1 MAPIKARAMLIETR
15 GHDSGI
21 DETELQFQKLKV
33 RIHEKLVDSL
43 DLSMLAQASQ
53 EDLEAEV
60 NVVAAELCS
69 EMAPHVTGKERERL
83 GRELIDEVFGLGPL
97 EPLMLDPQISDVLV
111 NNPYEV
117 YVERAGR
124 LERSDVIF
132 ADADHLIRIIQR
144 VVSRIGRRIDESS
157 PMVDARLED
166 GSRIN
171 AVIPPLALNGPTLSI
186 RMFGAEP
193 LTLEELIANN
203 SLSADMAEFLTGA
216 TRGRLSLLISGGTGA
231 GKTTLLNCMTSYI
244 PDDER
249 LITIEDVAELQ
260 LQHKHV
266 VRMETRPANSEGVG
280 EITQRS
286 LVRNSLRMRPDRIVV
301 GEVRGAEAL
310 DMLQSMNTGHEGSMT
325 TIHANDTR
333 DALARLELMVA
344 MAGFELPISV
354 VRQYIAAGI
363 ALVIHVARLKGGI
376 RRVVRISEITG
387 VSESGFALEDVFGFE
402 QTSVND
408 RGMAEGDFYVTGYR
422 PKCLGRLRANGI
434 RFHDEMFDRHW
445 SCRGTPGDS
454 V

>member
-1 MAPIKARAMLIETR
+1 MLVETR
-15 GHDSGI
+15 GRDSSI

-43 DLSMLAQASQ
+43 DLSMLAQVSQ
-53 EDLEAEV
+53 DNLEVEV
-60 NVVAAELCS
+60 RVVAGELCS
-69 EMAPHVTGKERERL
+69 EMAPHVSGRERERL
-83 GRELIDEVFGLGPL
+83 ERELIDEVFGLGPL
-97 EPLMLDPQISDVLV
+97 EPLMLDPQISDILV

-117 YVERAGR
+117 YVERSGR
-124 LERSDVIF
+124 LERSEVIF
-132 ADADHLIRIIQR
+132 ADSDHLIRIIQR

-166 GSRIN
+166 GSRVN
-171 AVIPPLALNGPTLSI
+171 AVIPPLALNGPSLSI

-193 LTLEELIANN
+193 LTLDDLIASN
-203 SLSADMAEFLTGA
+203 SLSADMAEFLIGA
-216 TRGRLSLLISGGTGA
+216 TAGRMSLLISGGTGA

-266 VRMETRPANSEGVG
+266 VRMEARAANSEGTG
-280 EITQRS
+280 EVTQRS

-344 MAGFELPISV
+344 MAGFELPVSV

-376 RRVVRISEITG
+376 RRVMRISEITG
-387 VSESGFALEDVFGFE
+387 VTESGFTLEDIFGFE
-402 QTSVND
+402 QTTVND
-408 RGMAEGDFYVTGYR
+408 RGEAEGDFYVTGYR

-434 RFHDEMFDRHW
+434 RYHDEMFDRHW
-445 SCRGTPGDS
+445 SRRGTPGDS